1 MNNKLYRTEAIEYK
15 RHHWRGKA
23 LLLAG
28 LPAWLIVLLSTLFL
42 IALIV
47 AVIFCKFTQRIDV
60 KGEVITLP
68 HSINVFSPQQGF
80 IIKQYVKIGD
90 LVKKN
95 QPLYEIDVSRNTS
108 SGNVS
113 AAQVESINEKIYN
126 SEEIIKKLVHN
137 KKQTLNALNEQL
149 KTSTDSLKVTIRMLQ
164 NTQAGLKK
172 MHDNLASYDK
182 YLSDCLITKD
192 QYNYQ
197 HSLYFQQ
204 QSAYQ
209 SLVSQKMQLESQI
222 TQLNS
227 DKVTKAADF
236 DNQISSQYN
245 QTNDYKNQLIESNA
259 NGNLIVKATADG
271 RIESLSATQGQT
283 VDNGSSLAQIK
294 PIGNVEYYL
303 ILWLPNNSIP
313 YLKIGDSINI
323 RYDAFPAD
331 KFGQFPG
338 EIISISSMPASR
350 QEMSEYTNVNNGS
363 TQQELALYKAIVKIK
378 DKEFS
383 YKGKTLSLSNGL
395 KAQAVVFLEE
405 RPLYM
410 WMFTPIY
417 KISQSVSGPVND

>member
-113 AAQVESINEKIYN
+113 AAQVESINEKNYN

-182 YLSDCLITKD
+182 YLSDGLITKD

>member
-149 KTSTDSLKVTIRMLQ
+149 KTSTDSLKETIRMLQ

-182 YLSDCLITKD
+182 YLSDGLITKD